1 MAISLKN
8 IRYFIAV
15 AEAESITGA
24 AQTLNASQS
33 VLTEAIKMLESDLA
47 ATLFQRHARGMVL
60 THAGH
65 QFLSHAHQIMVA
77 VRNAEQALSARPDT
91 MSGRL
96 NIGVTS
102 LVTGYFLPYLLGR
115 YRRTFPKVEIK
126 VIEDQRDYI
135 EHLLVN
141 GELDVAVLIVS
152 NLQDKQAI
160 ESEALVASPYRLW
173 LPQNHALLQL
183 GSISIAAIA
192 SEPLVMLKLD
202 ELEDTATT
210 SWREAGR
217 KPNIVLRTESV
228 EAARSLVA
236 SGEGLA
242 ILPDMLYRPWSL
254 DGDRLEV
261 RGLLEPMPSLQLG
274 VAWRRGS
281 PLSELTRNFLMV
293 AREHS
298 RGHG

>member
-1 MAISLKN
+1 MTISLKN

-15 AEAESITGA
+15 AEAESVTGA
-24 AQTLNASQS
+24 AHALNVSQS
-33 VLTEAIKMLESDLA
+33 VLTEAIKALEGDLG
-47 ATLFQRHARGMVL
+47 ATLFQRHARGMIL

-65 QFLSHAHQIMVA
+65 QFLSHAHQILGC
-77 VRNAEQALSARPDT
+77 VRNARQALSARPDT
-91 MSGRL
+91 MTGQL

-115 YRRTFPKVEIK
+115 YRRTFPKVDIK

-141 GELDVAVLIVS
+141 GELDAAVLIVS
-152 NLQDKQAI
+152 NLQNRQAI
-160 ESEALVASPYRLW
+160 EAEALVESPYRLW
-173 LPQNHALLQL
+173 LPSRHPLLEL
-183 GSISIAAIA
+183 GAISIGEMVH
-192 SEPLVMLKLD
+192 EPLVMLRLD
-202 ELEDTATT
+202 ELEDSITS
-210 SWREAGR
+210 SWRQAGHR
-217 KPNIVLRTESV
+217 PNVVLRTESV
-228 EAARSLVA
+228 EGARSLVA

-261 RGLLEPMPSLQLG
+261 RSLMESMPSLQLG

-281 PLSELTRNFLMV
+281 QPSDITRNFLMI

-298 RGHG
+298 RGRG

>member
-24 AQTLNASQS
+24 AHAQNISQS
-33 VLTEAIKMLESDLA
+33 VLTEAIKALESDLA
-47 ATLFQRHARGMVL
+47 VTLFQRHARGMVL

-65 QFLSHAHQIMVA
+65 QFLSHAHQILGS
-77 VRNAEQALSARPDT
+77 VRNARQALSARPDT
-91 MSGRL
+91 MTGQL

-115 YRRTFPKVEIK
+115 YRRTFPKVEVK

-152 NLQDKQAI
+152 NLQNRQAI
-160 ESEALVASPYRLW
+160 EAEALVESPYRLW
-173 LPQNHALLQL
+173 LPTHHPLLEL
-183 GSISIAAIA
+183 GAISISEMVH
-192 SEPLVMLKLD
+192 EPLVMLRLD
-202 ELEDTATT
+202 ELEDSITS
-210 SWREAGR
+210 SWREAGHR
-217 KPNIVLRTESV
+217 PCVVLRTESV
-228 EAARSLVA
+228 EGARSLVA

-261 RGLLEPMPSLQLG
+261 RGLMEAMPSLQLG

-281 PLSELTRNFLMV
+281 QQSDITRNFLMI

-298 RGHG
+298 RGRG

>member
-1 MAISLKN
+1 
-8 IRYFIAV
+8 
-15 AEAESITGA
+15 
-24 AQTLNASQS
+24 
-33 VLTEAIKMLESDLA
+33 
-47 ATLFQRHARGMVL
+47 
-60 THAGH
+60 
-65 QFLSHAHQIMVA
+65 
-77 VRNAEQALSARPDT
+77 
-91 MSGRL
+91 MSGSL

-115 YRRTFPKVEIK
+115 FRRMFPKIEIR

-141 GELDVAVLIVS
+141 GELDAAVLIVS
-152 NLQDKQAI
+152 NLQNRQAI

-173 LPQNHALLQL
+173 LPLNHPLLEL
-183 GSISIAAIA
+183 GSISISEIA
-192 SEPLVMLKLD
+192 DEPLVMLRLD
-202 ELEDTATT
+202 ELEDTATS
-210 SWREAGR
+210 SWRQAGR

-228 EAARSLVA
+228 EGARSLVA
-236 SGEGLA
+236 SGIGLA

-254 DGDRLEV
+254 DGDRLEA
-261 RGLLEPMPSLQLG
+261 RSLLESMPSLQLG

-281 PLSELTRNFLMV
+281 QLSETTRHFLLV

>member
-24 AQTLNASQS
+24 AHELNLSQS
-33 VLTEAIKMLESDLA
+33 VLTEAIKALESDLA
-47 ATLFQRHARGMVL
+47 TSLFQRHARGMGL

-65 QFLSHAHQIMVA
+65 QFLSHAHQILA
-77 VRNAEQALSARPDT
+77 SVRNAEQALSTRPDSMT
-91 MSGRL
+91 GSL

-115 YRRTFPKVEIK
+115 YRRMFPKVAIK

-152 NLQDKQAI
+152 NLQNRQAL
-160 ESEALVASPYRLW
+160 ESEVLVESPYRLW
-173 LPQNHALLQL
+173 LPLNHPLNDLA
-183 GSISIAAIA
+183 SISIEEMVN
-192 SEPLVMLKLD
+192 EPLVLLKLD
-202 ELEDTATT
+202 ELEDTTTAT
-210 SWREAGR
+210 WRLAGHR
-217 KPNIVLRTESV
+217 PNVVLRTESV

-236 SGEGLA
+236 SGEGLS

-254 DGDRLEV
+254 DGDRLEA
-261 RGLLEPMPSLQLG
+261 RSLQEAMPSLQVG
-274 VAWRRGS
+274 VAWRRG
-281 PLSELTRNFLMV
+281 LHQSETTKNFLLV

-298 RGHG
+298 RSHS

>member
-1 MAISLKN
+1 MTISLKN

-24 AQTLNASQS
+24 AHELNVSQS
-33 VLTEAIKMLESDLA
+33 VLTEAVKALESDLA
-47 ATLFQRHARGMVL
+47 VNLFQRHARGMVL

-65 QFLSHAHQIMVA
+65 QFLSHAHQILGA
-77 VRNAEQALSARPDT
+77 VRNARLALSARPDT
-91 MSGRL
+91 MAGQL

-115 YRRTFPKVEIK
+115 FRRTFPKVEVK

-141 GELDVAVLIVS
+141 GELDAAVLIVS
-152 NLQDKQAI
+152 NLQNRQAI
-160 ESEALVASPYRLW
+160 EAEVLVESPYRLW
-173 LPQNHALLQL
+173 LPTHHPLLEL
-183 GSISIAAIA
+183 GTISISEMMH
-192 SEPLVMLKLD
+192 EPLVMLRLD
-202 ELEDTATT
+202 ELEDSITS
-210 SWREAGR
+210 SWRAAGHR
-217 KPNIVLRTESV
+217 PHVVLRTESV
-228 EAARSLVA
+228 EGARSLVA

-254 DGDRLEV
+254 DGDRLEA
-261 RGLLEPMPSLQLG
+261 RGLQEPMPSLQLG
-274 VAWRRGS
+274 IAWRRGS
-281 PLSELTRNFLMV
+281 QLSRITRDFLMI

-298 RGHG
+298 RGRG

>member
-15 AEAESITGA
+15 AEAGSVTGA
-24 AQTLNASQS
+24 AHQLDVSQS
-33 VLTEAIKMLESDLA
+33 VLTEAIKTLETDLA
-47 ATLFQRHARGMVL
+47 ATLFQRHARGVVL

-65 QFLSHAHQIMVA
+65 QFLSHAHQILGA
-77 VRNAEQALSARPDT
+77 VRNARQALSARPDT
-91 MSGRL
+91 MTGRL

-115 YRRTFPKVEIK
+115 FRRTFPRVDVR

-141 GELDVAVLIVS
+141 GELDAAVLIVS
-152 NLQDKQAI
+152 NLQNRQAI
-160 ESEALVASPYRLW
+160 ESEALIASPYRLW
-173 LPQNHALLQL
+173 LPINHPLLEL
-183 GSISIAAIA
+183 GSISIREMAD
-192 SEPLVMLKLD
+192 ERLVMLRLD
-202 ELEDTATT
+202 ELEDSITS
-210 SWREAGR
+210 SWRAAGHR
-217 KPNIVLRTESV
+217 PNVVLRTESV
-228 EAARSLVA
+228 EGARSLVA

-242 ILPDMLYRPWSL
+242 ILPDLLYRPWSL
-254 DGDRLEV
+254 DGDRLEA
-261 RGLLEPMPSLQLG
+261 RSLQETMPSLQLG

-281 PLSELTRNFLMV
+281 RLSDATRHLLLI

-298 RGHG
+298 RGRG